1 MGSAKL
7 HLRQVRSTIGAT
19 RRQQETLRALGL
31 GRIGKT
37 AEHDPSPAID
47 GMLVVV
53 GHLVEC
59 RRETAE

>member
-1 MGSAKL
+1 MDSAKL

-37 AEHDPSPAID
+37 AEHDQSPSID

-59 RRETAE
+59 RREAPE

>member
-1 MGSAKL
+1 MASAKL
-7 HLRQVRSTIGAT
+7 HLRQVRSSIGTT

-37 AEHDPSPAID
+37 AEREPSPAID

-59 RRETAE
+59 RREAEE

>member
-1 MGSAKL
+1 MGSEKL

-53 GHLVEC
+53 GHLIEC
-59 RRETAE
+59 RREAAE

>member
-1 MGSAKL
+1 M
-7 HLRQVRSTIGAT
+7 IGAT

-37 AEHDPSPAID
+37 AEHAQSPSID

-59 RRETAE
+59 RREAPE

>member
-1 MGSAKL
+1 MASAKL
-7 HLRQVRSTIGAT
+7 HLRQVRSSIGAT

-37 AEHDPSPAID
+37 AEREQSPAID

-59 RRETAE
+59 RREAEE

>member
-19 RRQQETLRALGL
+19 RRQLRALGL

-37 AEHDPSPAID
+37 AEHAQSPSID

-59 RRETAE
+59 RREAPE

>member
-1 MGSAKL
+1 MASAKL
-7 HLRQVRSTIGAT
+7 HLRQVRSSIGTT

-37 AEHDPSPAID
+37 AEHEQSASID

-53 GHLVEC
+53 GHLIEC